1 MLCLWHISV
10 LSLTLQPANAQIHMR
25 IRFVEGCKQDW
36 CLNFCTDKQENLKQH
51 IAFVAGIVDY
61 FGIKSRPE
69 CNVDGKSSEVRHSP
83 AKHTSLNNVFFL
95 VLLYDEL
102 KSWRFASREYS
113 FNSLTS
119 TDLYHGQDK
128 RQGLRMFVQFVVI
141 ELLRYKRPIERRS
154 LLKKTAL
161 KGLFNKS
168 TLIGSGGHSEQR
180 SSHTLSYLKGSP
192 HMSSQASWLWV
203 SGSERSLG
211 MLSMEDTN
219 PPPWLGRGIP
229 PWTQK
234 I

>member
-1 MLCLWHISV
+1 
-10 LSLTLQPANAQIHMR
+10 MR

-61 FGIKSRPE
+61 FGIKSRAE
-69 CNVDGKSSEVRHSP
+69 CQVDGKSSEVRHSL

-102 KSWRFASREYS
+102 KSWRFASREHS

-119 TDLYHGQDK
+119 PDLHHSQAE

-154 LLKKTAL
+154 FLKTLL
-161 KGLFNKS
+161 
-168 TLIGSGGHSEQR
+168 
-180 SSHTLSYLKGSP
+180 
-192 HMSSQASWLWV
+192 
-203 SGSERSLG
+203 
-211 MLSMEDTN
+211 
-219 PPPWLGRGIP
+219 
-229 PWTQK
+229 
-234 I
+234 